1 MDILEGLTPAQTE
14 AVTHTDGPLLV
25 LAGAGSGKTRVIT
38 RRVAHLVGQGV
49 PPHAVLAITFT
60 NKAAGEMRERTAT
73 LVEGRRTP
81 WVSTFHSFCAR
92 ILREYGE
99 VVGVD
104 PHFTI
109 YDTGDQ
115 EAAVKGA
122 LARLGL
128 DPTHFAP
135 AKVGEI
141 ISRAKNRLRR
151 ATDFAAGNAEGWQHK
166 QFARIYEAYEA
177 LLREA
182 HALDF
187 DDLLL
192 EVALGLRDS
201 EEFRALLQDR
211 FHYILIDEYQD
222 TNHAQYVLARDLA
235 GERRNLCATGDP
247 DQSIYGWRGAELGNI
262 LDFEKDF
269 PDARVVRLER
279 NWRSTQTILAAASGI
294 IRHNRNRKEKEL
306 LTDNPRGEPVTVVE
320 TDDEEAEAAA
330 IVRRVAALHAGG
342 LAYGEAAVFVRTVAQ
357 TRALEDA
364 LRRARPPIPYE
375 VVRGT
380 SFYERKEVR
389 DILAYLEVVH
399 NPHDAV
405 NLRRILN
412 TPPRGIGK
420 KTVETVEAW
429 GKREGV
435 GLLEACRHAAD
446 MADLPSRARAAVV
459 RFSDLLDRLSA
470 LGDGSIRELL
480 EAVLTETRYAD
491 WLGEDQLERRANLD
505 ELVTLG
511 ARHDALAAEEPE
523 IARGL
528 EGFLETVNLAS
539 DQDGF
544 DESPDR
550 LPLMTLHAAKGLEF
564 PAVFIAGC
572 EDGLLPHERS
582 RESQAEVEE
591 ERRLFFVG
599 MTRAKKH
606 LTLTHARFRLI
617 RGRPTRCIASPFL
630 AELPPETVR
639 RADETTG
646 TQPAPLDGG
655 RGYTGPG
662 PDRLT
667 PDETDPE
674 TGLAVGEL
682 VRHPTY
688 GLGRVRHFT
697 VGGGRR
703 LVRIHF
709 NTVGEKLLD
718 PRLARLERVARV

>member
-1 MDILEGLTPAQTE
+1 M
-14 AVTHTDGPLLV
+14 
-25 LAGAGSGKTRVIT
+25 
-38 RRVAHLVGQGV
+38 
-49 PPHAVLAITFT
+49 
-60 NKAAGEMRERTAT
+60 
-73 LVEGRRTP
+73 
-81 WVSTFHSFCAR
+81 
-92 ILREYGE
+92 
-99 VVGVD
+99 
-104 PHFTI
+104 
-109 YDTGDQ
+109 
-115 EAAVKGA
+115 
-122 LARLGL
+122 
-128 DPTHFAP
+128 
-135 AKVGEI
+135 
-141 ISRAKNRLRR
+141 
-151 ATDFAAGNAEGWQHK
+151 
-166 QFARIYEAYEA
+166 
-177 LLREA
+177 
-182 HALDF
+182 
-187 DDLLL
+187 
-192 EVALGLRDS
+192 
-201 EEFRALLQDR
+201 
-211 FHYILIDEYQD
+211 
-222 TNHAQYVLARDLA
+222 
-235 GERRNLCATGDP
+235 
-247 DQSIYGWRGAELGNI
+247 
-262 LDFEKDF
+262 
-269 PDARVVRLER
+269 
-279 NWRSTQTILAAASGI
+279 
-294 IRHNRNRKEKEL
+294 
-306 LTDNPRGEPVTVVE
+306 
-320 TDDEEAEAAA
+320 
-330 IVRRVAALHAGG
+330 
-342 LAYGEAAVFVRTVAQ
+342 
-357 TRALEDA
+357 
-364 LRRARPPIPYE
+364 
-375 VVRGT
+375 
-380 SFYERKEVR
+380 
-389 DILAYLEVVH
+389 
-399 NPHDAV
+399 
-405 NLRRILN
+405 
-412 TPPRGIGK
+412 
-420 KTVETVEAW
+420 
-429 GKREGV
+429 
-435 GLLEACRHAAD
+435 
-446 MADLPSRARAAVV
+446 
-459 RFSDLLDRLSA
+459 
-470 LGDGSIRELL
+470 
-480 EAVLTETRYAD
+480 
-491 WLGEDQLERRANLD
+491 
-505 ELVTLG
+505 TLG

-606 LTLTHARFRLI
+606 LTLTHARFRRI
-617 RGRPTRCIASPFL
+617 RGRPTRCVASPFL

>member
-1 MDILEGLTPAQTE
+1 MDILQELTPAQAE
-14 AVTHTDGPLLV
+14 AVQHGDGPLLV

-38 RRVAHLVGQGV
+38 RRVAHLVRHGI
-49 PPHAVLAITFT
+49 PAHAVLAITFT
-60 NKAAGEMRERTAT
+60 NKAAGEMRERTLA
-73 LVEGRRTP
+73 LLADERPP

-99 VVGVD
+99 AVGVD
-104 PHFTI
+104 PRFTI
-109 YDTGDQ
+109 YDTADQ
-115 EAAVKGA
+115 ETAIKGA
-122 LARLGL
+122 LERLNL

-135 AKVGEI
+135 AKMGEI
-141 ISRAKNRLRR
+141 FSRAKNRLQR
-151 ATDFAAGNAEGWQHK
+151 AADFSQQPGDWTQGK
-166 QFARIYEAYEA
+166 IARIYEAYEGI
-177 LLREA
+177 LREA

-192 EVALGLRDS
+192 EVALGLRDNA
-201 EEFRALLQDR
+201 EFRSLLSDR

-222 TNHAQYVLARDLA
+222 TNHAQYVIARDLA

-269 PDARVVRLER
+269 PDARVIRLEK
-279 NWRSTQTILAAASGI
+279 NWRSTKTILAAASAV
-294 IRHNRNRKEKEL
+294 IRHNMNRKEKEL
-306 LTDNPRGEPVTVVE
+306 TTDNPPGEPIEIVE
-320 TDDEEAEAAA
+320 TDDAEAEADG
-330 IVRRVAALHAGG
+330 IVRRIAALHAEG
-342 LAYGEAAVFVRTVAQ
+342 LAYGDAAVFVRTVAQ

-375 VVRGT
+375 IVRGT

-389 DILAYLEVVH
+389 DVLAYLEVVH
-399 NPHDAV
+399 NPHDMV
-405 NLRRILN
+405 NLGRIIN
-412 TPPRGIGK
+412 TPPRGIGA
-420 KTVETVEAW
+420 KTVEAVEAW

-435 GLLEACRHAAD
+435 GLLEACHHAAD
-446 MADLPSRARAAVV
+446 MADLPSRARAAVKH
-459 RFSDLLDRLSA
+459 FADLMDRLRERR
-470 LGDGSIRELL
+470 DGGIRELL
-480 EAVLTETRYAD
+480 EATIAETHYAE
-491 WLGEDQLERRANLD
+491 WLGEEETDRRANLD

-511 ARHDALAAEEPE
+511 ARHDALQAEEPDL
-523 IARGL
+523 ARGL
-528 EGFLETVNLAS
+528 EGFLESVNLAS
-539 DQDGF
+539 DQDGYE
-544 DESPDR
+544 ESPDR

-572 EDGLLPHERS
+572 EEGLLPHERS

-599 MTRAKKH
+599 ITRAKKH
-606 LTLTHARFRLI
+606 LTLTHARFRTI
-617 RGRPTRCIASPFL
+617 RGRPTRCVRSPFL
-630 AELPPETVR
+630 AELPPDTVR

-646 TQPAPLDGG
+646 TQPAPLGEG

-662 PDRLT
+662 ADRTT

-697 VGGGRR
+697 IGGGHR

-718 PRLARLERVARV
+718 PRLARLERIATV

>member
-1 MDILEGLTPAQTE
+1 MDILQELTPAQAE
-14 AVTHTDGPLLV
+14 AVQHGDGPLLV

-38 RRVAHLVGQGV
+38 RRVAHLVRHGI
-49 PPHAVLAITFT
+49 PAHAVLAITFT
-60 NKAAGEMRERTAT
+60 NKAAGEMRERTLA
-73 LVEGRRTP
+73 LLAGERPP

-104 PHFTI
+104 PRFTI
-109 YDTGDQ
+109 YDTADQ
-115 EAAVKGA
+115 ETAIKGA
-122 LARLGL
+122 LERLNL

-135 AKVGEI
+135 AKMGEI
-141 ISRAKNRLRR
+141 LSRAKNRLQR
-151 ATDFAAGNAEGWQHK
+151 AADFAEQSGDWTQGK
-166 QFARIYEAYEA
+166 IARIYEAYEGI
-177 LLREA
+177 LREA

-192 EVALGLRDS
+192 EVALGLRDNA
-201 EEFRALLQDR
+201 EFRSLLQDR

-222 TNHAQYVLARDLA
+222 TNHAQYVIARDLA

-269 PDARVVRLER
+269 PDARVIRLEK
-279 NWRSTQTILAAASGI
+279 NWRSTQTILAGASAV
-294 IRHNRNRKEKEL
+294 IRHNVNRKEKEL
-306 LTDNPRGEPVTVVE
+306 TTDNPLGEPIEIVE
-320 TDDEEAEAAA
+320 TDDAEAEADA
-330 IVRRVAALHAGG
+330 IVRRVAALRADG
-342 LAYGEAAVFVRTVAQ
+342 LAYGDAAVFVRTVAQ

-375 VVRGT
+375 IVRGT

-389 DILAYLEVVH
+389 DVLAYLEVVH
-399 NPHDAV
+399 NPHDMV
-405 NLRRILN
+405 NLGRIIN
-412 TPPRGIGK
+412 TPPRGIGA
-420 KTVETVEAW
+420 KTVEAVEAW

-435 GLLEACRHAAD
+435 GLLESCHHAAD
-446 MADLPSRARAAVV
+446 MADLPSRARAAVKH
-459 RFSDLLDRLSA
+459 FADLMDRLREMR
-470 LGDGSIRELL
+470 DGSIHELL
-480 EAVLTETRYAD
+480 ETVVTETRYAE
-491 WLGEDQLERRANLD
+491 WLGEEETDRRANLD

-511 ARHDALAAEEPE
+511 MRHDALQAEEPE
-523 IARGL
+523 VARGL
-528 EGFLETVNLAS
+528 EGFLESVNLAS
-539 DQDGF
+539 DQDGYE
-544 DESPDR
+544 ESPDR

-572 EDGLLPHERS
+572 EEGLLPHERS
-582 RESQAEVEE
+582 SESQAEVEE

-606 LTLTHARFRLI
+606 LTLTHARFRTI
-617 RGRPTRCIASPFL
+617 RGRPTRCVRSPFL
-630 AELPPETVR
+630 AELPPDTVR

-646 TQPAPLDGG
+646 TQPAPLGEG

-662 PDRLT
+662 PDRFAA
-667 PDETDPE
+667 DETDPE

-697 VGGGRR
+697 IGGGHR

-718 PRLARLERVARV
+718 PLLARLERVARV